1 MTKQQILQAGELT
14 ANFPADA
21 KTIIGLELAENANG
35 DPVARIV
42 EQRGIMREWELTDAP
57 HVSVFN
63 EFLRRLD
70 LGVEIE
76 FKSFPQ
82 YAELLMKCC
91 ELVRERHAENT
102 SRKWSFTTQQTI
114 GAAKWAKL
122 LCCSARRS
130 DTPKTRISRKH
141 NVRNSTTS

>member
-1 MTKQQILQAGELT
+1 
-14 ANFPADA
+14 
-21 KTIIGLELAENANG
+21 
-35 DPVARIV
+35 
-42 EQRGIMREWELTDAP
+42 MREWELIDAP

-91 ELVRERHAENT
+91 ELVRERRAENT
-102 SRKWSFTTQQTI
+102 KPQMEFHDTANDWCGEVGETVMLLRTAFRYTENENITEAQREELDNLITVTYEKLSALEKAMI
-114 GAAKWAKL
+114 AKINELVAIL
-122 LCCSARRS
+122 
-130 DTPKTRISRKH
+130 
-141 NVRNSTTS
+141 